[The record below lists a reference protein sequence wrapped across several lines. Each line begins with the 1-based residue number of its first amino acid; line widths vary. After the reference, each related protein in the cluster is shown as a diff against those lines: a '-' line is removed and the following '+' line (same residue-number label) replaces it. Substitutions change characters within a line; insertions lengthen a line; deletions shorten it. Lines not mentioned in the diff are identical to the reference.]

1 MEAMIMR
8 FLGKITLVPLVMAFG
23 LAAMAATARAQELV
37 KADVPFDFTAGAAEL
52 PAGEYTMAVDWNDHT
67 LTIRD
72 DDSGDG
78 CFVQILTPLEKDP
91 RTVAPASAYLLF
103 DERGGGHVLSQ
114 VWYEQSEGALVGEMK
129 GEQERPSPLAA
140 GPTVVPA
147 SGQ

>member
-8 FLGKITLVPLVMAFG
+8 FLGKISLAPLVMALG
-23 LAAMAATARAQELV
+23 LAAIPATARAQELV

-72 DDSGDG
+72 DHSGDG
-78 CFVQILTPLEKDP
+78 CFAQILTPLEKDP
-91 RTVAPASAYLLF
+91 RTAAPASAYLLF

-114 VWYEQSEGALVGEMK
+114 VWYEQSEGVLVGEMN
-129 GEQERPSPLAA
+129 GAQERSASLAA
-140 GPTVVPA
+140 GRTVVPA